1 MNGKHKNITGLTMIE
16 VAILLTVSGLILSVV
31 AQYYTSYRQTYVIQ
45 ENIGRM
51 KQIVTSIDLHNN
63 KHGFYPCPAPRTV
76 DGNNTAFGK
85 SFCPAAGT
93 LNFGDCTLSGICRV
107 RTANNRAA
115 LIGALPFKDL
125 NMTVN
130 LSMNDFLD
138 TFQNQYTYVMMEEFK
153 DAGYDED
160 NADITRTVVTYND
173 GSGRLET
180 NDFPDQ
186 PFALISHGANGVGA
200 YNLQGR
206 LVAPCDLGT
215 AEGENCDD
223 GDAVFL
229 VLQRKRSE
237 SGETDYDTAG
247 IASRGTVEG
256 SASMYDDFIEFSA
269 SSGGSNHWSKEANRG
284 LKSLNGGL
292 IGIGT
297 REPLAKLHIS
307 DPVTP
312 MPTTPDANFLSE
324 QVHTNEI
331 CEHNST
337 DCFDPDVIAG
347 DGITCNNSPMIGI
360 TEGAAICSERGV
372 LLGVTAQ
379 NCPANQY
386 IHSIDATG
394 AIHCAEYLP

>member
-51 KQIVTSIDLHNN
+51 KQIVASIDYHNN
-63 KHGFYPCPAPRTV
+63 KHGFYPCPAPRAV
-76 DGNNTAFGK
+76 RGNDTAFGK
-85 SFCPAAGT
+85 SFCPALGT
-93 LNFGDCTLSGICRV
+93 LNFGDCTASGICRV
-107 RTANNRAA
+107 RTVDNRAA

-153 DAGYDED
+153 DAGYEED
-160 NADITRTVVTYND
+160 DANIRRTVVTYND

-180 NDFPDQ
+180 SDNDEQ
-186 PFALISHGANGVGA
+186 PFVLISHGANGVGA
-200 YNLQGR
+200 YNIEGR

-223 GDAVFL
+223 TNAIFL
-229 VLQRKRSE
+229 ALQRKRSE
-237 SGETDYDTAG
+237 DGETDYDTAG

-256 SASMYDDFIEFSA
+256 SALMYDDFVEFSTEN
-269 SSGGSNHWSKEANRG
+269 GGSNHWSKEASRG
-284 LKSLNGGL
+284 LKSLRPGL
-292 IGIGT
+292 IGVGT
-297 REPLAKLHIS
+297 QEPLAKLHIS
-307 DPVTP
+307 DPITP
-312 MPTTPDANFLSE
+312 MPAIPDANFLSE
-324 QVHTNEI
+324 QVHTNVI
-331 CEHNST
+331 CEHNDD

-360 TEGAAICSERGV
+360 SQSQSICSDRGV
-372 LLGVTAQ
+372 LLGVTPQ
-379 NCPANQY
+379 ECDPGEYVQ
-386 IHSIDATG
+386 SIDAAGT
-394 AIHCAEYLP
+394 INCVEYLP